1 MHRLLRHSLA
11 AAWLAAASC
20 VVAAG
25 PADPPKDWSRLRFE
39 HQGLALD
46 ASLDITRDSLAATAF
61 PADDSAPSGA
71 LRPAN
76 ATVGRLV
83 ARSDFRVPP
92 FFARQRSSVLWFEP
106 SNHAALM
113 GTRETTGMGAG
124 YRISHYT
131 GEGVAVAKAS
141 PATRAERARAPG
153 RWTAITRSFAQYGEA
168 VRFCEVVSEPLM
180 LLLLDPARL
189 PEAFCVTSKKVLLRA
204 VFSEPEEED
213 ISAEVSV
220 HHADGSTATARY
232 MRVRRYFLQF
242 EPVDGGQHADG
253 SETFLG
259 LQGKIEI
266 QVDART
272 ATPLRLRGTASL
284 LGRVDFRLREI
295 WPANH

>member
-25 PADPPKDWSRLRFE
+25 PADPPKNWSRLRFE

-46 ASLDITRDSLAATAF
+46 ASLDIARDSLAATAF
-61 PADDSAPSGA
+61 PADDSAPPGA

-106 SNHAALM
+106 SNHAALI

-131 GEGVAVAKAS
+131 ASGVDLAKAS
-141 PATRAERARAPG
+141 PATRAERARAPVT
-153 RWTAITRSFAQYGEA
+153 WTAIARSFAQYGEA
-168 VRFCEVVSEPLM
+168 VRLCQVVSEPLM

-204 VFSEPEEED
+204 VFSEPVEED
-213 ISAEVSV
+213 ISEEVRV
-220 HHADGSTATARY
+220 HHEDGSALPARY
-232 MRVRRYFLQF
+232 TRVRRYFLQLV
-242 EPVDGGQHADG
+242 PVDGDQHADG
-253 SETFLG
+253 SEAFLG

-266 QVDART
+266 HVDVRT